1 MCGTYGRKQERKLHP
16 FVGSQPRDGIRP
28 KAILQSAPEPPC
40 TAKQPV
46 LLKSQAPGALNT
58 SVLNMADDGTKKART
73 FRKFTYR
80 GVDLDQLLDMK
91 TDELVDL
98 FPARARRK

>member
-1 MCGTYGRKQERKLHP
+1 MCRTYEESKRGSCTPSLEASPAMTSVRGRSFNLPQSRLALQKQ
-16 FVGSQPRDGIRP
+16 S
-28 KAILQSAPEPPC
+28 
-40 TAKQPV
+40 V